1 MEVQLI
7 FIKIAMWMVDEIPHI
22 THDYM
27 SPVNGLGLGKAYHG
41 GVECSVATLSLG
53 WAIAQS
59 RFFFTYIFLLKKIP
73 YIK

>member
-41 GVECSVATLSLG
+41 GVEWMVDDHSLV
-53 WAIAQS
+53 
-59 RFFFTYIFLLKKIP
+59 K
-73 YIK
+73 